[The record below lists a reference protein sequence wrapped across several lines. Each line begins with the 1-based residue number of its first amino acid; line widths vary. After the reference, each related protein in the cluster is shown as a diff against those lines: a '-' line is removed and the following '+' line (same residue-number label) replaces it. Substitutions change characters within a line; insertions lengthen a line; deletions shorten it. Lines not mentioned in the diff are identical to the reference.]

1 MTLPCFHI
9 FRHHNAVLVDQ
20 FMETHNNS
28 LDPNKNLANQKS
40 INANHLKAMKF
51 LARSREVADRSK
63 MSFFGSFVTD
73 DGYHYSVTNI
83 NQDEIDRKTV
93 QYLIDLQLNE
103 NFDLDEVQ
111 QRLQIVETNEG
122 VQMRIT
128 DEPSVG

>member
-1 MTLPCFHI
+1 
-9 FRHHNAVLVDQ
+9 
-20 FMETHNNS
+20 METHNNS

-40 INANHLKAMKF
+40 INTNHLKAMKF
-51 LARSREVADRSK
+51 LARSREAADRSK

-83 NQDEIDRKTV
+83 HQDEIDRKTV

>member
-1 MTLPCFHI
+1 MTLPCFYI

-20 FMETHNNS
+20 FMENHNNS
-28 LDPNKNLANQKS
+28 LDPNKNLANQQS

-51 LARSREVADRSK
+51 LARSREAADRSK

-73 DGYHYSVTNI
+73 KGYHYSVTNI

-103 NFDLDEVQ
+103 SFDIDQVQ